1 MTSNDAYPQDVY
13 FDIET
18 LINVAQP
25 SSILLIG
32 AQTTAFLDSYIEQK
46 QILNQA
52 CSITHIHN
60 DEISTLSNIERHDV
74 AIAIDVFEHVDK
86 PTGYQLLSRLRDLL
100 ALQYCVALPFNQ
112 PRQKS
117 TGKLDTQHEWL
128 LTDLFG
134 FALQRVAVYENTSAD
149 DRQPIGLFKYN
160 IKDYKKTPD
169 WLNSD
174 NWANP
179 EMWEKYRW

>member
-1 MTSNDAYPQDVY
+1 MRNNTYPQDVY

-32 AQTTAFLDSYIEQK
+32 EQTSDFLDNYREQK
-46 QILNQA
+46 QILNQS
-52 CSITHIHN
+52 CTIDCIRN
-60 DEISTLSNIERHDV
+60 DEIDSLAEVPRHDV
-74 AIAIDVFEHVDK
+74 AIAIDVFEHIDK
-86 PTGYQLLSRLRDLL
+86 QTGYQLLSRLRDLL
-100 ALQYCVALPFNQ
+100 AQQYCIALPFCGPAQN
-112 PRQKS
+112 S
-117 TGKLDTQHEWL
+117 TTNSDSHESWL

-134 FALQRVAVYENTSAD
+134 FALQRVAVYENAASD
-149 DRQPIGLFKYN
+149 NSQQIGLFKYN